1 MDFPPNA
8 LFLAEIYHKHPKN
21 GRTPHIIRRNKWFA
35 ASAYAGFC
43 EILHKK
49 ESLFLDA
56 APRILSCIRLW
67 GIV

>member
-1 MDFPPNA
+1 MDFPPHA
-8 LFLAEIYHKHPKN
+8 LFLAEIYHKHPKK